1 MTRRVLLAMT
11 LGCVMSVGTVALAQ
25 DNGNQPQ
32 RRGNFD
38 PAQMRERFMNSIK
51 EQLGASDDEWKV
63 LQPKIEKIM
72 TAQRDSRGGGFFGRR
87 GGNRGGDDQNQT
99 AVQRASA
106 ELRQVLENKD
116 TSPEDIDKKLAA
128 LREAR
133 EKARGELQAAQK
145 DLKDVLTK
153 RQEAVLVTMGM
164 LE

>member
-1 MTRRVLLAMT
+1 MRRRVLLAMT
-11 LGCVMSVGTVALAQ
+11 LGCVMSVGSMAWAQ
-25 DNGNQPQ
+25 DNNNQP

-51 EQLGASDDEWKV
+51 EQLGSSDDEWKV

-87 GGNRGGDDQNQT
+87 GGNRNADDQNQT

-116 TSPEDIDKKLAA
+116 TPADDIAKKLAA
-128 LREAR
+128 LRDAR
-133 EKARGELQAAQK
+133 EKARTELQAAQK
-145 DLKDVLTK
+145 ELKDVLTQ